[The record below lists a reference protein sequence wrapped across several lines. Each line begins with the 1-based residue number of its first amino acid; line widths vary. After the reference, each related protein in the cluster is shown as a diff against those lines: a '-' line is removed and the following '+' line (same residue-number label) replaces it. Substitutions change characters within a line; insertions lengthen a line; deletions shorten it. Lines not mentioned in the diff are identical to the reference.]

1 MYSVYWNILQ
11 ETMLSIGIIQ
21 EFYFVY
27 ASIARMIFLVFNGL
41 ARQIFCLGNFDAV
54 DLMLVFVFM

>member
-1 MYSVYWNILQ
+1 
-11 ETMLSIGIIQ
+11 MLSIGIIQ